1 MYGVVCGVHQK
12 RGSERE
18 GEKPRGDA
26 ILYYYFF
33 FLQAFTVFR
42 RRCRNARGLLFLT
55 SGTNIGCK

>member
-18 GEKPRGDA
+18 GEKPRGDT
-26 ILYYYFF
+26 IL
-33 FLQAFTVFR
+33 LQAFTVFR

-55 SGTNIGCK
+55 AGTNIGCK